1 MKLAEIE
8 WPVLRGALTGI
19 AIAFAVSVT
28 AVGATHYYVSGL
40 AAENSQF
47 QTALNQI
54 RDRYVA
60 AIQERQLVE
69 HYWPLYRRLQTNG
82 FVGEENRL
90 NWIDLLHLMA
100 AKHRVLGL
108 SYEVLPRA
116 LAVPN
121 QNINTGEFQLQ
132 GSEMILRLDLLHE
145 GNLLALLQD
154 LSMQNAG
161 IFNLKSCS
169 IDRVQPEIAISSAAA
184 NLSAQ
189 CKLVWHTIQPPAQP
203 PAAPS

>member
-1 MKLAEIE
+1 MKFADIE
-8 WPVLRGALTGI
+8 WPVLRGALIGMGV
-19 AIAFAVSVT
+19 AIALSAT
-28 AVGATHYYVSGL
+28 TVGATHYYVSGL
-40 AAENSQF
+40 AAENSQY
-47 QTALNQI
+47 QAALNQI

-60 AIQERQLVE
+60 AIQERQLIE
-69 HYWPLYRRLQTNG
+69 RYWPHYRQLQANG
-82 FVGEENRL
+82 FVGDENRL
-90 NWIDLLHLMA
+90 NWVDLLHALA
-100 AKHRVLGL
+100 TRHRVLGL

-116 LAVPN
+116 VAAPD

-169 IDRVQPEIAISSAAA
+169 IDRVQPEIAISSSTA
-184 NLSAQ
+184 NISAQ
-189 CKLVWHTIQPPAQP
+189 CKLIWHTIQPPAG
-203 PAAPS
+203 AS